1 LGIQDPK
8 NQASLLDIL
17 IQGIEMTHFTNADE
31 REIFDAIQLL
41 KSDEREWSSELE
53 AIRRNLARLLERI
66 MQVEWHYLEPEIGDL
81 ALNLIRQTERC
92 NDARGNE
99 TRNEEII
106 LQSEDYLTVTGQ
118 QRPIHT
124 CRCSGK

>member
-1 LGIQDPK
+1 
-8 NQASLLDIL
+8 
-17 IQGIEMTHFTNADE
+17 MTHFANADE
-31 REIFDAIQLL
+31 REIFEAINLL
-41 KSDEREWSSELE
+41 KDENLVWSNDLE

-81 ALNLIRQTERC
+81 ALNLIRENERG

-106 LQSEDYLTVTGQ
+106 LQSENYLRVTGQ

-124 CRCSGK
+124 CKCTGK

>member
-17 IQGIEMTHFTNADE
+17 VQGVEMTHFNNADE
-31 REIFDAIQLL
+31 REVFQAINLL
-41 KSDEREWSSELE
+41 KDENLVWSSDLE

-81 ALNLIRQTERC
+81 ALNLIRETERET
-92 NDARGNE
+92 NARRTNTTGQ
-99 TRNEEII
+99 EII
-106 LQSEDYLTVTGQ
+106 LQSKNNLGNSRHEGSS
-118 QRPIHT
+118 HT
-124 CRCSGK
+124 CSCHS

>member
-1 LGIQDPK
+1 M
-8 NQASLLDIL
+8 DIL
-17 IQGIEMTHFTNADE
+17 IQGVTMTHFNNADE

-81 ALNLIRQTERC
+81 ALNLIRETERG

-106 LQSEDYLTVTGQ
+106 LQSKDYLRVTGQ

>member
-1 LGIQDPK
+1 
-8 NQASLLDIL
+8 
-17 IQGIEMTHFTNADE
+17 MTHFANADE
-31 REIFDAIQLL
+31 REIFEAINLL
-41 KSDEREWSSELE
+41 KDENLVWSNDLE

-81 ALNLIRQTERC
+81 ALNLIRENERG

-99 TRNEEII
+99 TRNEKII
-106 LQSEDYLTVTGQ
+106 LQSENYLRVTGQ

>member
-1 LGIQDPK
+1 
-8 NQASLLDIL
+8 LDIL
-17 IQGIEMTHFTNADE
+17 IQGVEMTHFTNADE

-81 ALNLIRQTERC
+81 ALNLLREAKEGG
-92 NDARGNE
+92 NDAR
-99 TRNEEII
+99 RNGTPSEEII
-106 LQSEDYLTVTGQ
+106 LQSENYLGVIGKQ
-118 QRPIHT
+118 GSGNP
-124 CRCSGK
+124 CRCAGK

>member
-1 LGIQDPK
+1 LGIQDAK
-8 NQASLLDIL
+8 DQASLLDIL
-17 IQGIEMTHFTNADE
+17 IQGVAMTHFTNSDE

-81 ALNLIRQTERC
+81 ALNLIRETERG

-99 TRNEEII
+99 TRSEKII
-106 LQSEDYLTVTGQ
+106 MQSENYLRVTGQ